1 MLIVPREILL
11 YFFPEYQVPSE
22 LGHTSLE
29 ELIGNSEVS
38 WLFFFFFPKKKGGG
52 SGGLG
57 GLTEEPEFNLQ

>member
-38 WLFFFFFPKKKGGG
+38 WLFFFFSLRKKVVAVGGWG
-52 SGGLG
+52 D
-57 GLTEEPEFNLQ
+57 